1 MTEYDLQHNVELN
14 VHEKER
20 SIAAAN
26 QNSAIARV
34 VNITYFLFGMLELLL
49 AVRVILH
56 LVGAN
61 ADNGFANFIYGLSA
75 PFVALFVSLLKNP
88 VLTTTSVLEVTT
100 IIAMIVYAMLAWLI
114 GRLIWLALSRPR

>member
-88 VLTTTSVLEVTT
+88 VLSTTAVLEVTT
-100 IIAMIVYAMLAWLI
+100 VIAMIVYAMLAWLI